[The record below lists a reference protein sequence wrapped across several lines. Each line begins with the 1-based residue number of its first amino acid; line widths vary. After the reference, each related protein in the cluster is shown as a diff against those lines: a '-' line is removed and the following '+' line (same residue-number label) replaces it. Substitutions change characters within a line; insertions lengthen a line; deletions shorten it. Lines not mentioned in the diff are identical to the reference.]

1 MALSMG
7 GDCEDIFS
15 QWPGGHRTIG
25 TILSCD
31 AGPKDMLKFSTIL
44 SNVPVLDE
52 VEEVSNLISTHA
64 WVSQTVGVYGVSILG
79 YLAYFS

>member
-1 MALSMG
+1 M
-7 GDCEDIFS
+7 
-15 QWPGGHRTIG
+15 
-25 TILSCD
+25 SCD

-64 WVSQTVGVYGVSILG
+64 WASQMVGVYGVSILG
-79 YLAYFS
+79 YLAYFSYGTDSVHQTPVCPKELGAHSAQLL